1 VVTIFC
7 TGLVILCKMSGGN
20 TPART
25 CGRNL
30 AKFDQREQCKIV
42 ADTSLPSSNR
52 SIMLNWNFHL
62 LSSLKFNFSLTLTL
76 SPPQKL

>member
-1 VVTIFC
+1 MVTLFC

-20 TPART
+20 TPARTART

-42 ADTSLPSSNR
+42 ADTSLPSSNG
-52 SIMLNWNFHL
+52 
-62 LSSLKFNFSLTLTL
+62 
-76 SPPQKL
+76 Q